1 MDDDDFGGFEAAE
14 SFRDGNGQPQVVS
27 PAIPWAAF
35 PPASEI
41 HLPQTHST
49 EVLWDQSTASACF
62 VSSDPCFP
70 SEDKILIDDQ
80 SSSSFLNLDDGKNQ
94 APLSVGPSSDIS
106 VSTSR
111 LDEDVDQAFANDEKS
126 KLNGSDK
133 HLQQTL
139 ANLEVKLK
147 ASDEE
152 KCRIKKDLEDLLE
165 KYKILET
172 DFLKYKEDKLIS
184 HQDRYSKLQEKHK
197 LELEDLRRAGH
208 EALAIIVEEFKA
220 SLQSAI
226 QQREEAVEKH
236 YVSVIERQVHKC
248 EELLIAQH
256 QRLLDML
263 DKEHKALEEKTAET
277 FLCQS
282 QEHQEMLE
290 KYMENKREDNREA
303 LAAAAKIEKEN
314 IQVAIIAAVKAE
326 KENMEKLHREEKA
339 EWQAERNK
347 DHEKIAQAI
356 EDAVEE
362 QRQINQAVIK
372 TTILEEQKKSEKA
385 VEKAVKQTKEE
396 LMEYIKEQKR
406 VDQVIRQRS
415 LSSLELFL
423 SCAQKQLSFL
433 LQGESTIT
441 DAEEKEIV
449 Q

>member
-184 HQDRYSKLQEKHK
+184 HQDRYSKLQ
-197 LELEDLRRAGH
+197 
-208 EALAIIVEEFKA
+208 A